1 MSKIGHQTPAKPGSI
16 STTATSQT
24 TRLCYQTLIGV
35 DRDHRE
41 VTDFRDDNR
50 EIDEQIEIDRSTLAI
65 TSSVSEQPGRE

>member
-1 MSKIGHQTPAKPGSI
+1 LDIKRQP
-16 STTATSQT
+16 
-24 TRLCYQTLIGV
+24 TLIGV